1 MTGASG
7 IAIGLPAHSRSWRG
21 LSRAAKLYISLIVI
35 AGLGTLIYGGI
46 HQSSKNIAEFICYLG
61 IAILASRLKVN
72 LPGITGTLSVNFL
85 FILIGVLELSL
96 TETLILGAVSMLAQ
110 CLYPEPPKAMQVTF
124 NVCAGSISTA
134 LAYLVYHH
142 PWANLLID
150 NRPILLGVS
159 ATVYFIANAG
169 SIATVI
175 SLTER
180 RPLTRILVDCYFW
193 SFPYYLV
200 GAGIAGTIAWLN
212 HTFNWETSLLHGASG
227 LPDLP
232 LVPPLPRQTGRRET
246 PRRGNGEPASAD
258 Y

>member
-1 MTGASG
+1 MEGAEYPRPQCAYAIMTGATS
-7 IAIGLPAHSRSWRG
+7 IAIGLPEHSRSWRG
-21 LSRAAKLYISLIVI
+21 LSAAAKLFISLII
-35 AGLGTLIYGGI
+35 LGGLWTLVYGGI

-85 FILIGVLELSL
+85 FILIGVLELSFS
-96 TETLILGAVSMLAQ
+96 ETLILGAVSMVAQ
-110 CLYPEPPKAMQVTF
+110 CLYPDRPRAIQFTF

-134 LAYLVYHH
+134 LAYLVFHH
-142 PWANLLID
+142 PLMNLIID
-150 NRPILLGVS
+150 SRPVLLGLA

-200 GAGIAGTIAWLN
+200 GAAIAGVIAWLN
-212 HTFNWETSLLHGASG
+212 RNFNWETSLLI
-227 LPDLP
+227 LPVIYL
-232 LVPPLPRQTGRRET
+232 
-246 PRRGNGEPASAD
+246 
-258 Y
+258 